1 MHVRKIEPTKSAYRF
16 PLLIKQLLLAA
27 MRNHLDQEIV
37 YRDLRR
43 LTYREFNQRLGQL
56 ANALDSLGVKPGEIV
71 GVLDWDSHRYLECYF
86 AVPMMGSVLQTV
98 NVRLSP
104 EQIFY
109 TLNHAKPTTLLI
121 NEEFLP
127 LYDSIKADLKSVE
140 RVILLTDKT
149 EVGALPSGVAAEYES
164 LLAKQ
169 STSYD
174 FPDFDENACA
184 TLFYTTGTTGLP
196 KGVFF
201 SHRQHVLHAI
211 SELAALAL
219 SPRQCSIDRDSVYMP
234 VTPMFHVHAW
244 GFPYAATCAGMKQ
257 VYPGR
262 YAPDMLLKLIK
273 TEKVTFTH
281 GVPTILQMLL
291 TACETAGTDLKGVT
305 MIIGGSAL
313 PKALAKRALEVGLD
327 VCTGYG
333 MSETGPLIS
342 VAHLE
347 TDMLTGNIDDE
358 IEHRTKTG
366 RVVPLVDLRIVD
378 PEMSELPRDGVAVG
392 EIVLRAP
399 WLTQG
404 YLHNEEASEQL
415 WAGGYLHTNDIAN
428 VDPRGYVQI
437 TDRIKDV
444 IKTGGEWVSSLEV
457 EDIISQCPGVREAAV
472 IGVKDEKW
480 GERPL
485 AVVVRQQGD
494 ETADEGKI
502 ADHMKAFVS
511 KGIIS
516 KFAIPQQFKFV
527 EQLPKTSV
535 GKLDKKALRKT
546 YGDQ

>member
-1 MHVRKIEPTKSAYRF
+1 M
-16 PLLIKQLLLAA
+16 
-27 MRNHLDQEIV
+27 
-37 YRDLRR
+37 
-43 LTYREFNQRLGQL
+43 
-56 ANALDSLGVKPGEIV
+56 
-71 GVLDWDSHRYLECYF
+71 
-86 AVPMMGSVLQTV
+86 
-98 NVRLSP
+98 
-104 EQIFY
+104 
-109 TLNHAKPTTLLI
+109 
-121 NEEFLP
+121 
-127 LYDSIKADLKSVE
+127 
-140 RVILLTDKT
+140 TDKT
-149 EVGALPSGVAAEYES
+149 EVGALPSGVVAEYES

-169 STSYD
+169 STAYD

-219 SPRQCSIDRDSVYMP
+219 SPRQCSIDRNSVYMP

-273 TEKVTFTH
+273 TERVTFTH

-291 TACETAGTDLKGVT
+291 TACEAAGTDLKGVT

-347 TDMLTGNIDDE
+347 TDMLTGDIDDE

-378 PEMSELPRDGVAVG
+378 PEMNELPRDGVAVG

-404 YLHNEEASEQL
+404 YLHNEDASEQL

-428 VDPRGYVQI
+428 VDQRGYVQI

-485 AVVVRQQGD
+485 AVVVREPASRRNGGRRKNRRSHEGVRQQGNHL
-494 ETADEGKI
+494 EIRNSATVQICRAIAQNQRWQARQEG
-502 ADHMKAFVS
+502 APQNLWRSVS
-511 KGIIS
+511 GRSRNGI
-516 KFAIPQQFKFV
+516 FGV
-527 EQLPKTSV
+527 R
-535 GKLDKKALRKT
+535 GR
-546 YGDQ
+546 

>member
-1 MHVRKIEPTKSAYRF
+1 M
-16 PLLIKQLLLAA
+16 
-27 MRNHLDQEIV
+27 
-37 YRDLRR
+37 
-43 LTYREFNQRLGQL
+43 TYREFNERLGRL
-56 ANALDSLGVKPGEIV
+56 ANALDSLGAKPGEIV

-140 RVILLTDKT
+140 LVILLTDKT

-174 FPDFDENACA
+174 FPDFDEKACA

-219 SPRQCSIDRDSVYMP
+219 SPRQCRIDRDSVYMP
-234 VTPMFHVHAW
+234 VTPMST
-244 GFPYAATCAGMKQ
+244 ATCAGMKQ

-291 TACETAGTDLKGVT
+291 TACEAAGTDLKGVT

-313 PKALAKRALEVGLD
+313 PKALAKRALELGLD

-347 TDMLTGNIDDE
+347 TGLSARSCCARLG
-358 IEHRTKTG
+358 
-366 RVVPLVDLRIVD
+366 
-378 PEMSELPRDGVAVG
+378 
-392 EIVLRAP
+392 
-399 WLTQG
+399 
-404 YLHNEEASEQL
+404 
-415 WAGGYLHTNDIAN
+415 
-428 VDPRGYVQI
+428 
-437 TDRIKDV
+437 
-444 IKTGGEWVSSLEV
+444 
-457 EDIISQCPGVREAAV
+457 
-472 IGVKDEKW
+472 
-480 GERPL
+480 
-485 AVVVRQQGD
+485 
-494 ETADEGKI
+494 
-502 ADHMKAFVS
+502 
-511 KGIIS
+511 
-516 KFAIPQQFKFV
+516 
-527 EQLPKTSV
+527 
-535 GKLDKKALRKT
+535 
-546 YGDQ
+546 